1 MGKVVWHAL
10 LQFRPEKSR
19 PRESLRRL
27 RAHLEALRPY
37 APEVV
42 VLPEAALTGYFLQ
55 GGVRELALTQHELL
69 ELLSGLYRELA
80 WEGPLDLV
88 VGFYERDGGAYY
100 NSAAYLELPHRI
112 VHVHRKVFLPTYGVF
127 DEERY
132 LARGSRIEAFGT
144 RFGRVAILIC
154 EDFWHSLAAAIAALD
169 GAEVIY
175 VPAAS
180 PARGFQGDRPENVE
194 RWRTLARAVAAEHG
208 LFVVLAS
215 LVGFEGGKGMSG
227 GSLVAGPEGRILAEA
242 PLFEEAALLF
252 RLDRER
258 IPPVRYDS
266 PLLSD
271 LEATLPLLLPDLER
285 VARKGVKEAR

>member
-1 MGKVVWHAL
+1 MSEVRHAV

-19 PRESLRRL
+19 LRESLARL
-27 RAHLEALRPY
+27 RAHLEALRPH
-37 APEVV
+37 APQVV

-55 GGVRELALTQHELL
+55 GGVRELALTRHELL
-69 ELLSGLYRELA
+69 ELLVGVYEKVG
-80 WEGPLDLV
+80 WEGVLDVV
-88 VGFYERDGGAYY
+88 VGFYERDEGAYY
-100 NSAAYLELPHRI
+100 NSAAYLELPHRV

-132 LARGSRIEAFGT
+132 LARGRRVEAFRT
-144 RFGRVAILIC
+144 RFGRAALLIC
-154 EDFWHSLAAAIAALD
+154 EDFWHSITATIAALD

-175 VPAAS
+175 VPSAS
-180 PARGFQGDRPENVE
+180 PARGFQGGYPENVA
-194 RWRTLARAVAAEHG
+194 RWRTLAQAVAAEHG
-208 LFVVLAS
+208 LYVVVAS

-227 GSLVAGPEGRILAEA
+227 GSLVVGPDGRVLAEA

-252 RLDRER
+252 ALDRER

-271 LEATLPLLLPDLER
+271 LEAGLPLLLSDLQR
-285 VARKGVKEAR
+285 VLGRRDADT

>member
-1 MGKVVWHAL
+1 MSEVRHAV

-19 PRESLRRL
+19 LRESLARL
-27 RAHLEALRPY
+27 RAHLEALRPH
-37 APEVV
+37 APQVV

-55 GGVRELALTQHELL
+55 GGVRELALTRHELL
-69 ELLSGLYRELA
+69 ELLVGVYEKVG
-80 WEGPLDLV
+80 WEGVLDVV
-88 VGFYERDGGAYY
+88 VGFYERDEGAYY
-100 NSAAYLELPHRI
+100 NSAAYLELPHRV

-132 LARGSRIEAFGT
+132 LARGRRVEAFRT
-144 RFGRVAILIC
+144 RFGRAALLIC
-154 EDFWHSLAAAIAALD
+154 EDFWHSITATIAALD

-175 VPAAS
+175 VPSAS
-180 PARGFQGDRPENVE
+180 PARGFQGGYPENVA
-194 RWRTLARAVAAEHG
+194 RWRTLAQAVAAEHG
-208 LFVVLAS
+208 RYVVVAS

-227 GSLVAGPEGRILAEA
+227 GSLVVGPDGRILAEA

-252 RLDRER
+252 PLDRER

-271 LEATLPLLLPDLER
+271 LEAGLPLLLSDLQR
-285 VARKGVKEAR
+285 VLGRRDADT

>member
-1 MGKVVWHAL
+1 MSEVRHAV

-19 PRESLRRL
+19 LRESLARL
-27 RAHLEALRPY
+27 RAHLEALRPH
-37 APEVV
+37 APQVV

-55 GGVRELALTQHELL
+55 GGVRELALTRHELL
-69 ELLSGLYRELA
+69 ELLVGVYEKVG
-80 WEGPLDLV
+80 WEGVLDVV
-88 VGFYERDGGAYY
+88 VGFYERDEGAYY
-100 NSAAYLELPHRI
+100 NSAAYLELPHRV

-132 LARGSRIEAFGT
+132 LARGRRVEAFRT
-144 RFGRVAILIC
+144 RFGRAALLIC
-154 EDFWHSLAAAIAALD
+154 EDFWHSITATIAALD

-175 VPAAS
+175 VPWAS
-180 PARGFQGDRPENVE
+180 PARGFQGGYPENVA
-194 RWRTLARAVAAEHG
+194 RWRTLAQAVAAEHG
-208 LFVVLAS
+208 LYVVVAS

-227 GSLVAGPEGRILAEA
+227 GSLVVGPDGRILAEA

-252 RLDRER
+252 PLDRER

-271 LEATLPLLLPDLER
+271 LEAGLPLLLSDLQR
-285 VARKGVKEAR
+285 VLGRRDADT

>member
-1 MGKVVWHAL
+1 MARHAI

-19 PRESLRRL
+19 LRESLARL
-27 RAHLEALRPY
+27 RAHLEALRPQ

-42 VLPEAALTGYFLQ
+42 VLPETALTGYFLQ
-55 GGVRELALTQHELL
+55 GGVRELALTRFELL
-69 ELLSGLYRELA
+69 ELLSQVHKELA
-80 WEGPLDLV
+80 WEGLLDVV
-88 VGFYERDGGAYY
+88 VGFYERDEGAYY

-132 LARGSRIEAFGT
+132 LARGRRVEAFNT
-144 RFGRVAILIC
+144 RFGRAALLIC
-154 EDFWHSLAAAIAALD
+154 EDFWHSITATIAALD

-175 VPAAS
+175 VPSAS
-180 PARGFQGDRPENVE
+180 PARGFQGERPENVE

-208 LFVVLAS
+208 LYVVVAS

-227 GSLVAGPEGRILAEA
+227 GSLVVGPDGRVLAEA

-252 RLDRER
+252 HLDRER

-271 LEATLPLLLPDLER
+271 LEAGLPLLLSDLQR
-285 VARKGVKEAR
+285 VLGRRDADT

>member
-1 MGKVVWHAL
+1 MVRHAI
-10 LQFRPEKSR
+10 LQFRPEKGR
-19 PRESLRRL
+19 LRESLARL
-27 RAHLEALRPY
+27 KEALSLLRPH

-42 VLPEAALTGYFLQ
+42 VLPETALTGYFLQ
-55 GGVRELALTQHELL
+55 GGVRELALTRHELL
-69 ELLSGLYRELA
+69 ELLSQVHREVG
-80 WEGPLDLV
+80 WEGLLDVV
-88 VGFYERDGGAYY
+88 VGFYERDEGAYY
-100 NSAAYLELPHRI
+100 NSAAYLELPHRV

-132 LARGSRIEAFGT
+132 LARGRRVEAFNT
-144 RFGRVAILIC
+144 RFGRAAILIC
-154 EDFWHSLAAAIAALD
+154 EDFWHSVTATIAALD

-180 PARGFQGDRPENVE
+180 PARGFQGERPENVA
-194 RWRTLARAVAAEHG
+194 RWRTLAQAVAAEHG
-208 LFVVLAS
+208 VYVVLAS

-252 RLDRER
+252 LLDRER

-271 LEATLPLLLPDLER
+271 LEAGLPLLLPDLTR
-285 VARKGVKEAR
+285 VLNGRRHEAS

>member
-1 MGKVVWHAL
+1 MGEVRHAV

-19 PRESLRRL
+19 LRESLARL
-27 RAHLEALRPY
+27 RAHLEALRPH
-37 APEVV
+37 APQVV

-55 GGVRELALTQHELL
+55 GGVRELALTRHELL
-69 ELLSGLYRELA
+69 ELLVGVYEKVG
-80 WEGPLDLV
+80 WEGVLDVV
-88 VGFYERDGGAYY
+88 VGFYERDEGAYY
-100 NSAAYLELPHRI
+100 NSAAYLELPHRV

-132 LARGSRIEAFGT
+132 LARGRRVEAFRT
-144 RFGRVAILIC
+144 RFGRAALLIC
-154 EDFWHSLAAAIAALD
+154 EDFWHSITATIAALD

-175 VPAAS
+175 VPSAS
-180 PARGFQGDRPENVE
+180 PARGFQGGYPENVA
-194 RWRTLARAVAAEHG
+194 RWRTLAQAVAAEHG
-208 LFVVLAS
+208 LYVVVAS

-227 GSLVAGPEGRILAEA
+227 GSLVVGPDGRILAEA

-252 RLDRER
+252 PLDRER

-271 LEATLPLLLPDLER
+271 LEAGLPLLLSDLQR
-285 VARKGVKEAR
+285 VLGRRDADT

>member
-1 MGKVVWHAL
+1 MSEVRHAV

-19 PRESLRRL
+19 LRESLARL
-27 RAHLEALRPY
+27 RAHLEALRPH
-37 APEVV
+37 APQVV

-55 GGVRELALTQHELL
+55 GGVRELALTRHELL
-69 ELLSGLYRELA
+69 ELLVGVYEKVG
-80 WEGPLDLV
+80 WEGVLDVV
-88 VGFYERDGGAYY
+88 VGFYERDEGAYY
-100 NSAAYLELPHRI
+100 NSAAYLELPHRV

-132 LARGSRIEAFGT
+132 LARGRRVEAFRA
-144 RFGRVAILIC
+144 RFGRAALLIC
-154 EDFWHSLAAAIAALD
+154 EDFWHSITATIAALD

-175 VPAAS
+175 VPSAS
-180 PARGFQGDRPENVE
+180 PARGFQGGYPENVA
-194 RWRTLARAVAAEHG
+194 RWRTLAQAVAAEHG
-208 LFVVLAS
+208 LYVVVAS

-227 GSLVAGPEGRILAEA
+227 GSLVVGPDGRILAEA

-252 RLDRER
+252 PLDRER

-271 LEATLPLLLPDLER
+271 LEAGLPLLLSDLQR
-285 VARKGVKEAR
+285 VLGRRDADT

>member
-1 MGKVVWHAL
+1 MGEVRHAV

-19 PRESLRRL
+19 LGESLARL
-27 RAHLEALRPY
+27 RAHLEALRPH
-37 APEVV
+37 APQVV

-55 GGVRELALTQHELL
+55 GGVRELALTRHELL
-69 ELLSGLYRELA
+69 ELLVGVYEEVG
-80 WEGPLDLV
+80 WEGLLDVV

-100 NSAAYLELPHRI
+100 NSAAYLELPHRV

-132 LARGSRIEAFGT
+132 LARGRRVEAFNT
-144 RFGRVAILIC
+144 RFGRAALLIC
-154 EDFWHSLAAAIAALD
+154 EDFWHSITATIAALD
-169 GAEVIY
+169 GAEVLY
-175 VPAAS
+175 VPVAS
-180 PARGFQGDRPENVE
+180 PARGFQGERPENVA
-194 RWRTLARAVAAEHG
+194 RWRTLAQAVAAEHG
-208 LFVVLAS
+208 LYVVVAS

-227 GSLVAGPEGRILAEA
+227 GSLVVGPEGRVLAEA

-252 RLDRER
+252 HLDRER

-271 LEATLPLLLPDLER
+271 LEAGLPLLLPDLER
-285 VARKGVKEAR
+285 VLGRRDADS

>member
-1 MGKVVWHAL
+1 MVRHAIV
-10 LQFRPEKSR
+10 QFRPEKGR
-19 PRESLRRL
+19 LRESLARL
-27 RAHLEALRPY
+27 AEALRLLKPH

-55 GGVRELALTQHELL
+55 GGVRELALTRYELL
-69 ELLSGLYRELA
+69 ELLSQVHKEVG
-80 WEGPLDLV
+80 WEGLLDVV
-88 VGFYERDGGAYY
+88 VGFYERDEGAYY
-100 NSAAYLELPHRI
+100 NSAAYLELPHRV

-132 LARGSRIEAFGT
+132 LARGRRVEAFTT
-144 RFGRVAILIC
+144 RFGRAAILIC
-154 EDFWHSLAAAIAALD
+154 EDFWHSVTATIAALD

-180 PARGFQGDRPENVE
+180 PARGFQGERPENVA
-194 RWRTLARAVAAEHG
+194 RWRTLAQAVAAEHG
-208 LFVVLAS
+208 VYVVLAS

-252 RLDRER
+252 SLDRDR

-271 LEATLPLLLPDLER
+271 LEAGLPLLLQDLTR
-285 VARKGVKEAR
+285 VLNGRRHEAP

>member
-1 MGKVVWHAL
+1 MEGVRHAV

-19 PRESLRRL
+19 LGESLARL
-27 RAHLEALRPY
+27 RAHLEALRPH
-37 APEVV
+37 APQVV

-55 GGVRELALTQHELL
+55 GGVRELALTRHELL
-69 ELLSGLYRELA
+69 ELLVGVYEKVG
-80 WEGPLDLV
+80 WEGVLDVV
-88 VGFYERDGGAYY
+88 VGFYERDEGAYY
-100 NSAAYLELPHRI
+100 NSAAYLELPHRV

-132 LARGSRIEAFGT
+132 LARGRRVEAFNT
-144 RFGRVAILIC
+144 RFGRAALLIC
-154 EDFWHSLAAAIAALD
+154 EDFWHSITATIAALD

-175 VPAAS
+175 VPSAS
-180 PARGFQGDRPENVE
+180 PARGFQGERPENVE
-194 RWRTLARAVAAEHG
+194 RWRTLAQAVAAEHG
-208 LFVVLAS
+208 LYVVVAS

-227 GSLVAGPEGRILAEA
+227 GSLVVGPDGRILAEA

-252 RLDRER
+252 HLDRER

-271 LEATLPLLLPDLER
+271 LEAGLPLLLSDLQR
-285 VARKGVKEAR
+285 VLGRRDADT

>member
-1 MGKVVWHAL
+1 MGEVRHAV

-19 PRESLRRL
+19 LRESLARL
-27 RAHLEALRPY
+27 RAHLEALRPH
-37 APEVV
+37 APQVV

-55 GGVRELALTQHELL
+55 GGVRELALTRHELL
-69 ELLSGLYRELA
+69 ELLVGVYEKVG
-80 WEGPLDLV
+80 WEGVLDVV
-88 VGFYERDGGAYY
+88 VGFYERDEGAYY
-100 NSAAYLELPHRI
+100 NSAAYLELPHRV

-132 LARGSRIEAFGT
+132 LARGRRVEAFRT
-144 RFGRVAILIC
+144 RFGRAALLIC
-154 EDFWHSLAAAIAALD
+154 EDFWHSITATIAALD

-175 VPAAS
+175 VPSAS
-180 PARGFQGDRPENVE
+180 PARGFQGTRPENVA
-194 RWRTLARAVAAEHG
+194 RWRTLAQAVAAEHG
-208 LFVVLAS
+208 LYVVVAS

-227 GSLVAGPEGRILAEA
+227 GSLVVGPDGRILAEA

-252 RLDRER
+252 ALDRER

-271 LEATLPLLLPDLER
+271 LEAGLPLLLSDLQR
-285 VARKGVKEAR
+285 VLGRRDADT

>member
-1 MGKVVWHAL
+1 MGEVRHAV

-19 PRESLRRL
+19 LRESLARL
-27 RAHLEALRPY
+27 RAHLEALRPH
-37 APEVV
+37 APQVV

-55 GGVRELALTQHELL
+55 GGVRELALTRHELL
-69 ELLSGLYRELA
+69 ELLVGVYEKVG
-80 WEGPLDLV
+80 WEGVLDVV
-88 VGFYERDGGAYY
+88 VGFYERDEGAYY
-100 NSAAYLELPHRI
+100 NSAAYLELPHRV

-132 LARGSRIEAFGT
+132 LARGRRVEAFRT
-144 RFGRVAILIC
+144 RFGRAALLIC
-154 EDFWHSLAAAIAALD
+154 EDFWHSITATIAALD

-175 VPAAS
+175 VPSAS
-180 PARGFQGDRPENVE
+180 PARGFQGGYPENVA
-194 RWRTLARAVAAEHG
+194 RWRTLAQAVAAEHG
-208 LFVVLAS
+208 LYVVVAS

-227 GSLVAGPEGRILAEA
+227 GSLVVGPDGRILAEA

-252 RLDRER
+252 ALDRER

-271 LEATLPLLLPDLER
+271 LEAGLPLLLSDLQR
-285 VARKGVKEAR
+285 VLGRRDADT

>member
-1 MGKVVWHAL
+1 VVRHAIV
-10 LQFRPEKSR
+10 QFRPEKGR
-19 PRESLRRL
+19 LRESLARL
-27 RAHLEALRPY
+27 AEALRLLKPH

-55 GGVRELALTQHELL
+55 GGVRELALTRFELL
-69 ELLSGLYRELA
+69 ELLSQVHKEVG
-80 WEGPLDLV
+80 WEGLLDVV
-88 VGFYERDGGAYY
+88 VGFYERDEGAYY
-100 NSAAYLELPHRI
+100 NSAAYLELPHRV

-132 LARGSRIEAFGT
+132 LARGRRVEAFTT
-144 RFGRVAILIC
+144 RFGRAAILIC
-154 EDFWHSLAAAIAALD
+154 EDFWHSVTATIAALD

-180 PARGFQGDRPENVE
+180 PARGFQGERPENVA
-194 RWRTLARAVAAEHG
+194 RWRTLAQAVAAEHG
-208 LFVVLAS
+208 VYVVLAS

-252 RLDRER
+252 SLDRDR

-271 LEATLPLLLPDLER
+271 LEAGLPLLLQDLTR
-285 VARKGVKEAR
+285 VLNGRRHEAP

>member
-1 MGKVVWHAL
+1 MVRHAIV
-10 LQFRPEKSR
+10 QFRPEKGR
-19 PRESLRRL
+19 IRESLGRL
-27 RAHLEALRPY
+27 AEALRLLKPH

-55 GGVRELALTQHELL
+55 GGVRELALTRYELL
-69 ELLSGLYRELA
+69 ELLSQVYKEVG
-80 WEGPLDLV
+80 WEGLLDVV
-88 VGFYERDGGAYY
+88 VGFYERDEGAYY
-100 NSAAYLELPHRI
+100 NSAAYLELPHRV

-132 LARGSRIEAFGT
+132 LARGRRVEAFNT
-144 RFGRVAILIC
+144 RFGRAAILIC
-154 EDFWHSLAAAIAALD
+154 EDFWHSVTATIAALD

-180 PARGFQGDRPENVE
+180 PARGFQGERPENVA
-194 RWRTLARAVAAEHG
+194 RWRTLAQAVAAEHG
-208 LFVVLAS
+208 VYVVLAS
-215 LVGFEGGKGMSG
+215 LVGFEAGKGMSG

-252 RLDRER
+252 ALDRER

-271 LEATLPLLLPDLER
+271 LEAGLPLLLQDLTR
-285 VARKGVKEAR
+285 VLSGRRHEAP

>member
-1 MGKVVWHAL
+1 MVRHAV
-10 LQFRPEKSR
+10 LQFRPEKA
-19 PRESLRRL
+19 RL
-27 RAHLEALRPY
+27 QENLARLGAALAALRPH

-55 GGVRELALTQHELL
+55 GGVRELALTRFELL
-69 ELLSGLYRELA
+69 ELLSQVHKRAGYEGL
-80 WEGPLDLV
+80 LDMV
-88 VGFYERDGGAYY
+88 VGFYERDEGAYY

-132 LARGSRIEAFGT
+132 LARGSRVEAFGT
-144 RFGRVAILIC
+144 RFGRAALLIC
-154 EDFWHSLAAAIAALD
+154 EDFWHSITATLAALD

-180 PARGFQGDRPENVE
+180 PARGFQGVRPENVE
-194 RWRTLARAVAAEHG
+194 RWRTLSQAVAAEHG
-208 LFVVLAS
+208 LYVVLAS

-227 GSLVAGPEGRILAEA
+227 GSLVVGPDGRILAEA

-252 RLDRER
+252 SLDRER

-271 LEATLPLLLPDLER
+271 FEAGLPLLLPDLNR
-285 VARKGVKEAR
+285 VLNGRRNADR

>member
-1 MGKVVWHAL
+1 MSEVRHAV

-19 PRESLRRL
+19 LRESPARL
-27 RAHLEALRPY
+27 RAHLEALRPH
-37 APEVV
+37 APQVV

-55 GGVRELALTQHELL
+55 GGVRELALTRHELL
-69 ELLSGLYRELA
+69 ELLVGVYEKVG
-80 WEGPLDLV
+80 WEGVLDVV
-88 VGFYERDGGAYY
+88 VGFYERDEGAYY
-100 NSAAYLELPHRI
+100 NSAAYLELPHRV

-132 LARGSRIEAFGT
+132 LARGRRVEAFRT
-144 RFGRVAILIC
+144 RFGRAALLIC
-154 EDFWHSLAAAIAALD
+154 EDFWHSITATIAALD

-175 VPAAS
+175 VPSAS
-180 PARGFQGDRPENVE
+180 PARGFQGGYPENVA
-194 RWRTLARAVAAEHG
+194 RWRTLAQAVAAEHG
-208 LFVVLAS
+208 LYVVVAS

-227 GSLVAGPEGRILAEA
+227 GSLVVGPDGRILAEA

-252 RLDRER
+252 PLDRER

-271 LEATLPLLLPDLER
+271 LEAGLPLLLSDLQR
-285 VARKGVKEAR
+285 VLGRRDADT

>member
-1 MGKVVWHAL
+1 MARHVI

-19 PRESLRRL
+19 LRESLARL
-27 RAHLEALRPY
+27 RAHLEALRPQ

-42 VLPEAALTGYFLQ
+42 VLPETALTGYFLQ
-55 GGVRELALTQHELL
+55 GGVRELALTRFELL
-69 ELLSGLYRELA
+69 ELLSQVHKELA
-80 WEGPLDLV
+80 WEGLLDVV
-88 VGFYERDGGAYY
+88 VGFYERDEGAYY

-132 LARGSRIEAFGT
+132 LARGRRVEAFNT
-144 RFGRVAILIC
+144 RFGRAAILIC
-154 EDFWHSLAAAIAALD
+154 EDFWHSITGAIAALD

-180 PARGFQGDRPENVE
+180 PARGFQGERPENVE

-208 LFVVLAS
+208 LYVVLAS
-215 LVGFEGGKGMSG
+215 LVGFEAGKGMSG
-227 GSLVAGPEGRILAEA
+227 GSLVVGPEGRLLAEA

-252 RLDRER
+252 TLDRER

-271 LEATLPLLLPDLER
+271 LEAALPLLLPDLER
-285 VARKGVKEAR
+285 VLAKEVP

>member
-1 MGKVVWHAL
+1 MARHAI

-19 PRESLRRL
+19 LRESLARL
-27 RAHLEALRPY
+27 RAHLEALRPQ

-42 VLPEAALTGYFLQ
+42 VLPETALTGYFLQ
-55 GGVRELALTQHELL
+55 GGVRELALTRFELL
-69 ELLSGLYRELA
+69 ELLSQVHKELA
-80 WEGPLDLV
+80 WEGLLDVV
-88 VGFYERDGGAYY
+88 VGFYERDEGAYY

-132 LARGSRIEAFGT
+132 LARGRRVEAFNT
-144 RFGRVAILIC
+144 RFGRAAILIC
-154 EDFWHSLAAAIAALD
+154 EDFWHSITGAIAALD

-180 PARGFQGDRPENVE
+180 PARGFQGERPENVE

-208 LFVVLAS
+208 LYVVLAS
-215 LVGFEGGKGMSG
+215 LVGFEAGKGMSG
-227 GSLVAGPEGRILAEA
+227 GSLVVGPEGRLLAEA

-252 RLDRER
+252 TLDRER

-271 LEATLPLLLPDLER
+271 LEAALPLLLPDLER
-285 VARKGVKEAR
+285 VLAKEVP

>member
-1 MGKVVWHAL
+1 MSEVRHAV

-19 PRESLRRL
+19 LRASLPRL
-27 RAHLEALRPY
+27 RAHLEALRPH
-37 APEVV
+37 APQVV

-55 GGVRELALTQHELL
+55 GGVRELALTRHELL
-69 ELLSGLYRELA
+69 ELLVGVYEKVG
-80 WEGPLDLV
+80 WEGVLDVV
-88 VGFYERDGGAYY
+88 VGFYERDEGAYY
-100 NSAAYLELPHRI
+100 NSAAYLELPHRV

-132 LARGSRIEAFGT
+132 LARGRRVEAFRT
-144 RFGRVAILIC
+144 RFGRAALLIC
-154 EDFWHSLAAAIAALD
+154 EDFWHSITATIAALD

-175 VPAAS
+175 VPSAS
-180 PARGFQGDRPENVE
+180 PARGFQGGYPENVA
-194 RWRTLARAVAAEHG
+194 RWRTLAQAVAAEHG
-208 LFVVLAS
+208 LYVVVAS

-227 GSLVAGPEGRILAEA
+227 GSLVVGPDGRILAEA

-252 RLDRER
+252 PLDRER

-271 LEATLPLLLPDLER
+271 LEAGLPLLLSDLQR
-285 VARKGVKEAR
+285 VLGRRDADT

>member
-1 MGKVVWHAL
+1 MARHAL
-10 LQFRPEKSR
+10 LQFRPEKA
-19 PRESLRRL
+19 RL
-27 RAHLEALRPY
+27 RENLSRLAEHLKALRPY

-55 GGVRELALTQHELL
+55 GGVRELALTRFELL
-69 ELLSGLYRELA
+69 ELLSGVYQQA
-80 WEGPLDLV
+80 GWEDLGLLDLV
-88 VGFYERDGGAYY
+88 VGFYERDEGAYY

-132 LARGSRIEAFGT
+132 LARGRRVEAFPT
-144 RFGRVAILIC
+144 RFGRAAILIC
-154 EDFWHSLAAAIAALD
+154 EDFWHSVTAAIAALD

-175 VPAAS
+175 VPSAS
-180 PARGFQGDRPENVE
+180 PARGFQGERPENVE

-208 LFVVLAS
+208 LYVILAS
-215 LVGFEGGKGMSG
+215 LVGFEAGKGMSG
-227 GSLVAGPEGRILAEA
+227 GSLVVGPEGRILAEA

-252 RLDRER
+252 HLDRER

-271 LEATLPLLLPDLER
+271 LEAGLPLLLPDLKR
-285 VARKGVKEAR
+285 VLNGRQHADS

>member
-1 MGKVVWHAL
+1 MIRHAV
-10 LQFRPEKSR
+10 LQFRPEKGQIQAN
-19 PRESLRRL
+19 LARL
-27 RAHLEALRPY
+27 TEHLKALLPH

-55 GGVRELALTQHELL
+55 GGVRELALTRHELL
-69 ELLSGLYRELA
+69 ELLSEVHRRAGY
-80 WEGPLDLV
+80 EGMLDLV
-88 VGFYERDGGAYY
+88 VGFYERDGGAFY
-100 NSAAYLELPHRI
+100 NSAAYLELPHRV

-132 LARGSRIEAFGT
+132 LARGQRVAAFDT
-144 RFGRVAILIC
+144 RFGRAALLIC
-154 EDFWHSLAAAIAALD
+154 EDFWHSVTATIAALD
-169 GAEVIY
+169 GAQVLY

-180 PARGFQGDRPENVE
+180 PARGFQGERPWNVE
-194 RWRTLARAVAAEHG
+194 RWRILAQAVAAEHG
-208 LFVVLAS
+208 LYVVLSS

-227 GSLVAGPEGRILAEA
+227 GSLAVGPDGRILGEA

-252 RLDRER
+252 GLDPAR

-271 LEATLPLLLPDLER
+271 LEAGLPLLLDDLTR
-285 VARKGVKEAR
+285 VLGRRA

>member
-1 MGKVVWHAL
+1 MIRHAI
-10 LQFRPEKSR
+10 LQFRPEKGQLKANV
-19 PRESLRRL
+19 ERL
-27 RAHLEALRPY
+27 TDHLKALRPH

-55 GGVRELALTQHELL
+55 GGVRELALTRFELL
-69 ELLSGLYRELA
+69 ELLSEVHKKAGYERA
-80 WEGPLDLV
+80 LDLV
-88 VGFYERDGGAYY
+88 VGFYERDRGAFY

-132 LARGSRIEAFGT
+132 LSRGRRVAAFQT
-144 RFGRVAILIC
+144 RFGRVALLIC
-154 EDFWHSLAAAIAALD
+154 EDFWHSITATIAALD
-169 GAEVIY
+169 GAEVLY

-180 PARGFQGDRPENVE
+180 PARGFQGERPWNVE
-194 RWRTLARAVAAEHG
+194 RWRTLAQAVAAEHG
-208 LFVVLAS
+208 LYVVLSS

-227 GSLVAGPEGRILAEA
+227 GSLAVGPDGRVLGEA
-242 PLFEEAALLF
+242 PLFEEAALVF
-252 RLDRER
+252 PLDPAR

-271 LEATLPLLLPDLER
+271 LEAGLPLLLDDLHR
-285 VARKGVKEAR
+285 VSGREA

>member
-1 MGKVVWHAL
+1 MSEVRHAV

-19 PRESLRRL
+19 LRESLARL
-27 RAHLEALRPY
+27 RAHLEALRPH
-37 APEVV
+37 APQVV

-55 GGVRELALTQHELL
+55 GGVRELALTRHELL
-69 ELLSGLYRELA
+69 ELLVGVYEKVG
-80 WEGPLDLV
+80 WEGVLDVV
-88 VGFYERDGGAYY
+88 VGFYERDEGAYY
-100 NSAAYLELPHRI
+100 NSAAYLELPHRV

-132 LARGSRIEAFGT
+132 LARGRRVEAFRT
-144 RFGRVAILIC
+144 RFGRAALLIC
-154 EDFWHSLAAAIAALD
+154 EDFWHSITATIAALD

-175 VPAAS
+175 VPSAS
-180 PARGFQGDRPENVE
+180 PARGFQGGYPENVA
-194 RWRTLARAVAAEHG
+194 RWRTLAQAVAAEHG
-208 LFVVLAS
+208 LYVVVAG

-227 GSLVAGPEGRILAEA
+227 GSLVVGPEGRIVDEA

-252 RLDRER
+252 PLDRER

-271 LEATLPLLLPDLER
+271 LEAGLPLLLSDLQR
-285 VARKGVKEAR
+285 VLGRRDADT